1 MEVTTTSR
9 SFDEM
14 NLSAETL
21 SSLDTMGYRAP
32 TEVQSETVPRAMA
45 TAALCGSRIVI
56 RTVLLLTKLGK
67 PIAAPQQVR
76 ERARANLARAASGD
90 TSRTPGYRDRAA
102 SPRERAGRSR
112 PERAG

>member
-14 NLSAETL
+14 SLSAETL

-45 TAALCGSRIVI
+45 
-56 RTVLLLTKLGK
+56 GK
-67 PIAAPQQVR
+67 DLVVQW
-76 ERARANLARAASGD
+76 S
-90 TSRTPGYRDRAA
+90 
-102 SPRERAGRSR
+102 
-112 PERAG
+112 